1 MNLSSTP
8 FTIKQQKQHKS
19 KWKGY
24 RAWPDSPSSYFFSQ
38 YQFVMK
44 SATLTSFTDTP
55 TVTERMNGAEA
66 VLRCLLAEGVD
77 TIFGYPG
84 GAIMPVYDKLYHY
97 EDRLRHILPRHEQG
111 AIHAAEGY
119 ARVTRRTGVCMATS
133 GPGATN
139 LFTGMVDA
147 LLDSTP
153 LVCITGQVASHL
165 LGTDAFQETDVVN
178 STIPLTKWNYQITRA
193 EEIPAVFAK
202 AFYIANSGRPGPV
215 VIDITKDAQL
225 AEMDFVYKPQPPIR
239 SYHPLPKVDGE
250 QIKAAAELINAAERP
265 MILAGHG
272 IQIAG
277 AQAVFR
283 EFVEKAGIPLACT
296 IHGLG
301 SIPSDH
307 PLHTGM
313 LGMHGNYGPNMKQN
327 ECDVL
332 IAIGMRFDDR
342 VTGRLS
348 GYVRQAK
355 VIHIEI
361 DPSEINK
368 NVPAH
373 CPILADAKQALDALL
388 PLVEEKEYPQ
398 WLAGF
403 RACDVIEREKVID
416 AAIQATP
423 EGEIRMGMAVKMVS
437 DQTQGK
443 AIVATDVGQHQMIAA
458 RYYSYLGTNQWVSS
472 GGAGTMG
479 FGLPAAFGAKL
490 AQPER
495 EVVAFIGD
503 GGFQMTIQELG
514 MCAQWNVGVKIV
526 LLDNDYLGMVR
537 QWQQLFF
544 DRRYSSVALQ
554 NPDFVTI
561 AKGFG
566 VPGTTVSDPAEL
578 SGAIAKMLAHDG
590 PYLLHVKVAQEENV
604 FPMVPSGAAVDE
616 IVLTEE
622 ELKKR

>member
-1 MNLSSTP
+1 MS
-8 FTIKQQKQHKS
+8 QQT
-19 KWKGY
+19 
-24 RAWPDSPSSYFFSQ
+24 A
-38 YQFVMK
+38 
-44 SATLTSFTDTP
+44 TP
-55 TVTERMNGAEA
+55 TKKQTDAGNPARERMSGAEA

-84 GAIMPVYDKLYHY
+84 GAIMPVYDVLYHY
-97 EDRLRHILPRHEQG
+97 EDRLTHVLPRHEQG

-139 LFTGMVDA
+139 LFTGLGDA

-178 STIPLTKWNYQITRA
+178 STIPLTKWNYQITNA

-202 AFYIANSGRPGPV
+202 AFFIANSGRPGPV

-225 AEMDFVYKPQPPIR
+225 AELDFSYQRQPYIR
-239 SYHPLPKVDGE
+239 SYHPLPKIDE
-250 QIKAAAELINAAERP
+250 QQIKDAAEVINGAKKP

-277 AQAVFR
+277 AQEVFR
-283 EFVEKAGIPLACT
+283 QFVEKAGIPLACT
-296 IHGLG
+296 IHGLS
-301 SIPSDH
+301 SIPSSH

-342 VTGRLS
+342 VTGRLAS
-348 GYVRQAK
+348 YARQAK

-368 NVPAH
+368 NVPADY
-373 CPILADAKQALDALL
+373 PILGDAKQALEALL
-388 PLVEEKEYPQ
+388 PLVEEKSYPE
-398 WLAGF
+398 WVAAF
-403 RACDVIEREKVID
+403 AECARIEEEKVIKD
-416 AAIQATP
+416 AVQPTP
-423 EGEIRMGMAVKMVS
+423 DGQIRMGMAVKAVS
-437 DQTQGK
+437 DQTKGQ

-458 RYYSYLGTNQWVSS
+458 RYYSYESTNQWVSS

-479 FGLPAAFGAKL
+479 YGLPAAFGAKF

-514 MCAQWNVGVKIV
+514 LCAQWNVGVKII
-526 LLDNDYLGMVR
+526 LLDNNYLGMVR

-544 DRRYSSVALQ
+544 DRRYSSVHLQ
-554 NPDFVTI
+554 NPDFIKI
-561 AKGFG
+561 AEGFG
-566 VPGTTVSDPAEL
+566 VPGKTVDQPEEL
-578 SGAIAKMLAHDG
+578 DGAIAEMLAADG
-590 PYLLHVKVAQEENV
+590 PYLLHVRVAKEENV

-616 IVLTEE
+616 IILTQD
-622 ELKKR
+622 ELKK

>member
-1 MNLSSTP
+1 MSQQTTAD
-8 FTIKQQKQHKS
+8 TIQQKQ
-19 KWKGY
+19 
-24 RAWPDSPSSYFFSQ
+24 
-38 YQFVMK
+38 
-44 SATLTSFTDTP
+44 SATP
-55 TVTERMNGAEA
+55 TRERISGAEA

-84 GAIMPVYDKLYHY
+84 GAIMPVYDELYHY
-97 EDRLRHILPRHEQG
+97 EDRLTHVLPRHEQG

-139 LFTGMVDA
+139 LFTGLGDA

-165 LGTDAFQETDVVN
+165 LGSDAFQETDVVN
-178 STIPLTKWNYQITRA
+178 STIPLTKWNYQITKA

-202 AFYIANSGRPGPV
+202 AFFVANSGRPGPV

-225 AEMDFVYKPQPPIR
+225 ADLDFSYQRQHYVR
-239 SYHPLPKVDGE
+239 SYHPLPKIDSAQVM
-250 QIKAAAELINAAERP
+250 AAAAAINAAQKP

-277 AQAVFR
+277 AQDVFKA
-283 EFVEKAGIPLACT
+283 FVEKTGIPLACT
-296 IHGLG
+296 IHGLS
-301 SIPSDH
+301 SISSRH

-327 ECDVL
+327 ECDLL

-348 GYVRQAK
+348 AYAKQAK

-368 NVPAH
+368 NVPADY
-373 CPILADAKQALDALL
+373 PILGDAKQALEALM
-388 PLVEEKEYPQ
+388 PLVKTKSYPE
-398 WLAGF
+398 WLESFAECA
-403 RACDVIEREKVID
+403 RIEQEKVID
-416 AAIQATP
+416 NALQAT
-423 EGEIRMGMAVKMVS
+423 EDGQIRMGMVVDKVSKQTKGQAV
-437 DQTQGK
+437 
-443 AIVATDVGQHQMIAA
+443 VATDVGQHQMIAA
-458 RYYSYLGTNQWVSS
+458 RYYVYESTNQWVSS

-479 FGLPAAFGAKL
+479 YGLPAAFGAKF

-514 MCAQWNVGVKIV
+514 LCAQWKVGVKIV
-526 LLDNDYLGMVR
+526 LLDNNFLGMVR

-544 DRRYSSVALQ
+544 DRRYSSVHLQ
-554 NPDFVTI
+554 NPDFIKI
-561 AKGFG
+561 ADGFG
-566 VPGTTVSDPAEL
+566 VPGKTVDKPEEL
-578 SGAIAKMLAHDG
+578 DEAIAEMLAHDG
-590 PYLLHVKVAQEENV
+590 PYLLHVRVAKEENV
-604 FPMVPSGAAVDE
+604 FPMVPSGAAVNE
-616 IVLTEE
+616 IVLTPE
-622 ELKKR
+622 ELKK